1 VIFGDPKVWNPT
13 RWKPFYTQV
22 IRLYWQG
29 LEQREVA
36 AQLGCSEAL
45 VGNVLRS
52 DHGREILKQLDDKTF
67 DSMLE
72 VITAAQAVSMEM
84 FNEKV
89 KLALHSADEKIRT
102 RNTAE
107 LLAIAG
113 HTPVHRVSIE
123 RPDAILKEYENQTPA
138 QLKAA
143 LLKLKDSNPDQQI
156 GPDGKAL
163 N

>member
-1 VIFGDPKVWNPT
+1 MLFGDPKVWNPV
-13 RWKPFYTQV
+13 RWKPLYTQI

-29 LEQREVA
+29 LEQKEVA
-36 AQLGCSEAL
+36 TQLSCSDEL
-45 VGNVLRS
+45 VGKVCRS
-52 DHGREILKQLDDKTF
+52 DHGQEILKQFEDKTF
-67 DSMLE
+67 DSMLQ
-72 VITAAQAVSMEM
+72 VITMAQAVAPEM

-123 RPDAILKEYENQTPA
+123 RPDPILETYKNRTPE
-138 QLKAA
+138 QLRAA
-143 LLKLKDSNPDQQI
+143 LLALKDGSPDPSV